1 MSHLIQE
8 KIKAGESI
16 KLNLGCGYNQMD
28 GFINIDKFASS
39 APDWVMDI
47 EQMPWTIPNDTVDE
61 VVMTHVLEHIG
72 REAEVYMSVWQQL
85 YRVCRDGALI
95 HIVVPHPRHDNFIA
109 DPTHVRA
116 VTPLG
121 LSLLNRE
128 TCEYWTKNGFANTPL
143 ALYYDVDFITE
154 NTTFDFEPGWMS
166 RFESGELT
174 ESQLFEAEQQFN
186 NVVTQYRFTLRVR
199 KASKP

>member
-16 KLNLGCGYNQMD
+16 KLNLGCGYNHMD

-72 REAEVYMSVWQQL
+72 REAEVYIGSVEM
-85 YRVCRDGALI
+85 
-95 HIVVPHPRHDNFIA
+95 
-109 DPTHVRA
+109 VR
-116 VTPLG
+116 
-121 LSLLNRE
+121 
-128 TCEYWTKNGFANTPL
+128 
-143 ALYYDVDFITE
+143 
-154 NTTFDFEPGWMS
+154 
-166 RFESGELT
+166 
-174 ESQLFEAEQQFN
+174 
-186 NVVTQYRFTLRVR
+186 
-199 KASKP
+199 